1 VELNKHERRVFKLM
15 SFSSQLPCC
24 SSGRER
30 RHDVQYIQNVTEH
43 LLAAYPEVSRDDV
56 YVWGYSNGAFLALVR
71 QTPSRV

>member
-1 VELNKHERRVFKLM
+1 M
-15 SFSSQLPCC
+15 
-24 SSGRER
+24 
-30 RHDVQYIQNVTEH
+30 QYIQNVTEH